1 MVTVLTENGTK
12 HVTGGTGTNGELWI
26 PKSEAVS
33 LTGWTLKPEGF
44 CKGELCVAIQPDRES
59 EFVRGDA
66 VNVAAFWEKMGLPAL
81 HDEAGANWVLGQG
94 AAHRSAA
101 LQSLEAPDF
110 TLPDLDGNL
119 HSLSDLRGK
128 KVFLVAWASW

>member
-12 HVTGGTGTNGELWI
+12 DVTGGTGTNGELWI
-26 PKSEAVS
+26 PKPEVGS

-44 CKGELCVAIQPDRES
+44 CKGELCVAIPPERES

-66 VNVAAFWEKMGLPAL
+66 VNVAAFW

-119 HSLSDLRGK
+119 HSLSDFRGK

>member
-1 MVTVLTENGTK
+1 MVTVLSGNNTLD
-12 HVTGGTGTNGELWI
+12 VTGARGTNGELWI
-26 PKSEAVS
+26 PKPEVAS

-44 CKGELCVAIQPDRES
+44 CKGELCVAIPPERES

-66 VNVAAFWEKMGLPAL
+66 VNVAAFWEKMERPAL
-81 HDEAGANWVLGQG
+81 HDAAGVNWVLGQG
-94 AAHRSAA
+94 TAHRSAA

-110 TLPDLDGNL
+110 TLPDLDGIL
-119 HSLSDLRGK
+119 HSLSDFRGK

>member
-12 HVTGGTGTNGELWI
+12 DVTGGTGTNGKLWI
-26 PKSEAVS
+26 PNSEAGS

-44 CKGELCVAIQPDRES
+44 CKGELCFAIPPDRES

-66 VNVAAFWEKMGLPAL
+66 VNVAAFWEKMGMPAL

-101 LQSLEAPDF
+101 LQSLEAPEF

-119 HSLSDLRGK
+119 HSLSDFRGK